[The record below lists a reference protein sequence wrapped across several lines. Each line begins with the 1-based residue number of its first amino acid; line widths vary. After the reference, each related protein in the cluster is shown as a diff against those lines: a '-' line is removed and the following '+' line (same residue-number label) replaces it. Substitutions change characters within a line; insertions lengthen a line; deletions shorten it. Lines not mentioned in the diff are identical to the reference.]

1 VRRPDGV
8 SDSRRHLDADKR
20 GSIPVLYYG
29 DDTMDTY
36 EIADR
41 VDELITW
48 VPDPEDLPPVTSLTE
63 WE

>member
-1 VRRPDGV
+1 M
-8 SDSRRHLDADKR
+8 
-20 GSIPVLYYG
+20 LYYG